1 MLFSESRRVPL
12 LCLLLLF
19 LAGCASVHYT
29 PGRLESSD
37 KRLVFGS
44 IVLIRDGEETTLNP
58 YGTQISLGRLEST
71 AEPLMILESFSRD
84 GRFRWLLPPGDYVL
98 TMGLNPPTGDIVT
111 CAFTVHEAFRASY
124 FGEMRLEGKKYFNT
138 LSSANIRD
146 VQVRVEDRFD
156 EAATKLLAMEPG
168 LASRDVSV
176 SLAEDISTPERR
188 SKFFRMR
195 LDAAP
200 EAQGSFRDIPFIQL
214 YLDKAFSGKVTGE
227 SGAFTF
233 NEGKSYFMALRLPDD
248 ARSVAIT
255 SHPFLSGVMDRLRI
269 FAPAA
274 LLLDEEFS
282 PVAYMESVLAPIPA
296 TLLPPRP
303 ARLAGIIDLTAVH
316 GASRYLILF
325 TTDDLLRGARY
336 GSRPGFVSIPGGAML
351 TGLSVP
357 VGLDA
362 WITGEITVNVTGP

>member
-58 YGTQISLGRLEST
+58 FGTQISLGRLEST

-146 VQVRVEDRFD
+146 VQVRVEDRFE
-156 EAATKLLAMEPG
+156 EAATELLAMEPG

-176 SLAEDISTPERR
+176 SLAVLTPPPKPKDHSATYPSYSYTWTRPFPERSRAKAAR
-188 SKFFRMR
+188 SPSLK
-195 LDAAP
+195 
-200 EAQGSFRDIPFIQL
+200 
-214 YLDKAFSGKVTGE
+214 GKVI
-227 SGAFTF
+227 SW
-233 NEGKSYFMALRLPDD
+233 P
-248 ARSVAIT
+248 
-255 SHPFLSGVMDRLRI
+255 
-269 FAPAA
+269 
-274 LLLDEEFS
+274 
-282 PVAYMESVLAPIPA
+282 
-296 TLLPPRP
+296 
-303 ARLAGIIDLTAVH
+303 
-316 GASRYLILF
+316 
-325 TTDDLLRGARY
+325 
-336 GSRPGFVSIPGGAML
+336 
-351 TGLSVP
+351 
-357 VGLDA
+357 
-362 WITGEITVNVTGP
+362 